1 MRSERIERK
10 TTVKL
15 LGMFL
20 DEHLN
25 WASQIKH
32 VTSKMAKSLYVI
44 NSLKSILPT
53 TELKT
58 LYSTMIYPYLTYGI
72 ESWGSALK
80 GISYKIDTLQRKVVR
95 SVGRAKYNEPVL
107 PLFKRMHFLQFN
119 DIYDLHILNCMHS
132 YMQND
137 LPSPIIE
144 LFTRNT
150 EIHSYSTRQ
159 KLNPHIQTRKTSKAA
174 KSLLHYGPLVWS
186 NLPNQIKT
194 VTVKNTFVK
203 KCKKYMLERY

>member
-107 PLFKRMHFLQFN
+107 PLFKRMHFFN
-119 DIYDLHILNCMHS
+119 LMIYTTCI
-132 YMQND
+132 
-137 LPSPIIE
+137 
-144 LFTRNT
+144 F
-150 EIHSYSTRQ
+150 
-159 KLNPHIQTRKTSKAA
+159 
-174 KSLLHYGPLVWS
+174 
-186 NLPNQIKT
+186 
-194 VTVKNTFVK
+194 
-203 KCKKYMLERY
+203 